1 MTFLPHHPN
10 SILKVTALFFL
21 GLTLLSANAQEA
33 RQRRKLTASTSAN
46 MDRSVKPG
54 DNFWL
59 YCNGDWIKRTEIPPD
74 RARIGVFSMLD
85 DLSNKRTA
93 ALIEEIA
100 KSNAPAGSG
109 KRKIADLYNSY
120 MDEAAI
126 DGQGARRRCSLT

>member
-1 MTFLPHHPN
+1 MPETHG
-10 SILKVTALFFL
+10 IDV
-21 GLTLLSANAQEA
+21 
-33 RQRRKLTASTSAN
+33 AN
-46 MDRSVKPG
+46 MDRSLKPG
-54 DNFWL
+54 DNWYL

-74 RARIGVFSMLD
+74 RARIGVFSELD
-85 DLSNKRTA
+85 DRSNKRTA

-126 DGQGARRRCSLT
+126 ERARVSRRCSRI